1 MDARFRERVDSLEPQ
16 FQRLVAMTP
25 VKYGSLPRQLPSR
38 GVYLFSDGQ
47 SHLYVGR
54 TNGLR
59 QRLQNHC
66 RPSGSHFTATFAFR
80 MARQDTGHVKATY
93 NKAGSREALIRDP
106 EFARAFEAA
115 KRRVAAFDIRYV
127 EEADPT
133 RQVLLEIYSA
143 TVLGTPYND
152 FENH

>member
-1 MDARFRERVDSLEPQ
+1 MEPQ

-25 VKYGSLPRQLPSR
+25 VKFGSLPREVPVR
-38 GVYLFSDGQ
+38 GVYLFSDGR

-66 RPSGSHFTATFAFR
+66 RPSGTHFKATFAFR
-80 MARQDTGHVKATY
+80 MARKDTGHVKATY
-93 NKAGSREALIRDP
+93 IGVGSREALTRDP
-106 EFARAFEAA
+106 DFARAFEAA
-115 KRRVAAFDIRYV
+115 KRRVAGLDIRYI
-127 EEADPT
+127 EETDPT
-133 RQVLLEIYSA
+133 RQALLEIYAA